1 MPEIKSITV
10 SQLNNWIHNV
20 FVAEELL
27 HNIVVLGE
35 VSGFKISG
43 PHAYFT
49 LKDSGAAIAV
59 NDFSYRSRYIPKE
72 GEQVFIKCN
81 VDFYAKNGKLSLNV
95 IDIIPNGEGALAVK
109 LAKLKTK
116 LESEGYFDITKKKP
130 LPPYPKRVAVITS
143 KTGAVIRDIITTTRR
158 YNPIIDLVIY
168 DCRVQGEGAEKELA
182 NAIKIVDELHYDCI
196 IIARGGGSLEDL
208 LPFNTEEIVHAIY
221 NAKTPI
227 ISAVGHETDFTF
239 SDFAADVR
247 AATPTA
253 AAELVAYSVIDLQQY
268 YLDIINK
275 LNKLLLNKIDLATK
289 NYTISY
295 TKLKNSFNNYYL
307 NNMNYAKNQLTK
319 MNNCIDN
326 ILRTSQFNL
335 EKLITKLDLTNPTT
349 IFKKGYMFTQIN
361 DKIVKSIKD
370 VSVGDQVN
378 LKSYDGEAVAKILEV
393 KNDI

>member
-1 MPEIKSITV
+1 M
-10 SQLNNWIHNV
+10 
-20 FVAEELL
+20 
-27 HNIVVLGE
+27 
-35 VSGFKISG
+35 
-43 PHAYFT
+43 
-49 LKDSGAAIAV
+49 
-59 NDFSYRSRYIPKE
+59 
-72 GEQVFIKCN
+72 
-81 VDFYAKNGKLSLNV
+81 
-95 IDIIPNGEGALAVK
+95 
-109 LAKLKTK
+109 
-116 LESEGYFDITKKKP
+116 
-130 LPPYPKRVAVITS
+130 
-143 KTGAVIRDIITTTRR
+143 
-158 YNPIIDLVIY
+158 
-168 DCRVQGEGAEKELA
+168 
-182 NAIKIVDELHYDCI
+182 
-196 IIARGGGSLEDL
+196 
-208 LPFNTEEIVHAIY
+208 PFNTEEIVHAIY

-239 SDFAADVR
+239 SDFAAEVR

-307 NNMNYAKNQLTK
+307 TNMNYAKNQLTK

-326 ILRTSQFNL
+326 ILRTNQFNL